1 MYKNST
7 KEGDDDD
14 DKEEEVDI
22 DCEGEIN
29 NFLPLY
35 YKATTTFSDGK
46 DAFDLV
52 LCRYISSGSSNGPT
66 FEQFVL
72 RQQIIQNNKVVDN
85 NKPESSTNTE
95 TIADLSLVNKFQ
107 KKKFKK
113 STVLH
118 FRYE

>member
-7 KEGDDDD
+7 REGDDD

-46 DAFDLV
+46 DDFDLA
-52 LCRYISSGSSNGPT
+52 LYHYISSGSSNGPI

-72 RQQIIQNNKVVDN
+72 RQQLIEKNDGVDN
-85 NKPESSTNTE
+85 NNLESSTVTE
-95 TIADLSLVNKFQ
+95 TIADMCLVNKL
-107 KKKFKK
+107 KKNTWF
-113 STVLH
+113 H
-118 FRYE
+118 FRNEQLE